1 MMRVLLLL
9 VVFVSLSCGVVQA
22 AEHSMSVTVP
32 VFTRHFPDSNSD
44 MNEHNDGL
52 GLEYIVR
59 KNVSLTAGMFNNS
72 LRKDTYYVGIVYT
85 PFRVLGL
92 YTGFVIGLDV
102 SGGYNSINPCK
113 PIIGTLHFTTG
124 SESLIGLNIDVLPGG
139 MNKDS
144 TTNMYGAVA
153 VSMKYSFK

>member
-1 MMRVLLLL
+1 MRVLLLL

-59 KNVSLTAGMFNNS
+59 KKCFPNGWNV
-72 LRKDTYYVGIVYT
+72 
-85 PFRVLGL
+85 
-92 YTGFVIGLDV
+92 
-102 SGGYNSINPCK
+102 
-113 PIIGTLHFTTG
+113 
-124 SESLIGLNIDVLPGG
+124 
-139 MNKDS
+139 
-144 TTNMYGAVA
+144 
-153 VSMKYSFK
+153 